1 MESISFKEF
10 RKQIPKEKRHL
21 LTEEIFEEI
30 KKLEDDSIDLRESL
44 LTYTDVLTTGKF
56 SILNYAKACKFVA
69 LLNMG
74 KTAHDAYIIV
84 FPERYKRWM
93 EIKYPLKEQYAE
105 VTGYKNRKLVTEIM
119 KRTLIPTNVLNQ
131 DKLQSAI
138 NVLADLMMNAKS
150 EMVRQKS
157 AETLLKELK
166 VEEKENK
173 LELDINIKKDESLNQ
188 LEATLSKLAEQ
199 QVKAIES
206 GAANPKQIA
215 EMDIITVEVDNNNG

>member
-1 MESISFKEF
+1 MNTIDYKEF
-10 RKQIPKEKRHL
+10 KRQIPKEKRHL
-21 LTEEIFEEI
+21 LTEEIFKEI

-44 LTYTDVLTTGKF
+44 LTYTDVLMTGKF
-56 SILNYAKACKFVA
+56 SILNYAKACKFVS
-69 LLNMG
+69 LVNMG
-74 KTAHDAYIIV
+74 KTAYDAYIIV

-93 EIKYPLKEQYAE
+93 EISYPTKDQYAE

-138 NVLADLMMNAKS
+138 NVLADLMINAKS

-157 AETLLKELK
+157 AETLLRELK
-166 VEEKENK
+166 VEEKDNK

-188 LEATLSKLAEQ
+188 LEATLNKLAEQ
-199 QVKAIES
+199 QLQAIES
-206 GAANPKQIA
+206 GKVSTKHIA
-215 EMDIITVEVDNNNG
+215 EMDIITVEPENE